1 MQICAGG
8 VVSHFEPFHGGA
20 SANAKRG
27 GYRHALAVKSF
38 QDIRHGRG
46 YAIYIELVISMRGFN
61 PAGIQEGQGWM
72 KDRAYD
78 PFERFSTS
86 KPDLNILDLKAY
98 FHANR

>member
-1 MQICAGG
+1 
-8 VVSHFEPFHGGA
+8 
-20 SANAKRG
+20 
-27 GYRHALAVKSF
+27 
-38 QDIRHGRG
+38 
-46 YAIYIELVISMRGFN
+46 MRGFS
-61 PAGIQEGQGWM
+61 PAGIQKGQGWM